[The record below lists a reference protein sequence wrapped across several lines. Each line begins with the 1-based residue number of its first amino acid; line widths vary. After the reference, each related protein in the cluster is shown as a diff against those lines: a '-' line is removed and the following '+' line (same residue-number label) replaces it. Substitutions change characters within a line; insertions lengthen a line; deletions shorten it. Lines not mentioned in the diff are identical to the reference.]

1 MKTKAKK
8 FSRKLLA
15 TFLAVLMALSCF
27 AGAFSAFGYSD
38 TKDYHDGNV
47 EYNDLAWS
55 VLSDEQVATAVLD
68 WADEMLAQYGPTIDN
83 LLKYNLPSSGL
94 YYYNASGRYIALN
107 AAGIITAQIKVYVHS
122 IDEVMETLESVAS
135 TLNSYGGFLGDAKNL
150 QLGSTNGVRRSNT
163 SSCDILR
170 DVLAIL
176 QKNSADY
183 NGKDVIGEFLRG
195 GFDLGTVGNLAG
207 LDIYPLLG
215 NMLGLEDGYQSNAV
229 YNIVQHLLFNNTKW
243 FTEEEIAAY
252 KNGTKTFVYDEVLL
266 EKLNTELLQKINVL
280 VTYADGTSSATRL
293 ADGTVQDPNL
303 VYSDENEGNVLLF
316 VYGDEKLEIANG
328 DSLFDISFDALRLA
342 WKTVLHDTLQL
353 VNVNYDVDRGHG
365 SNFDNAYYK
374 WAVAEDGGNITWDV
388 TNLASMYSQ
397 ANINAWANAVYE
409 AYSAESAEEFL
420 TWVQED
426 FAYDREVGEDSTGAW
441 DDIDPTTL
449 INKVRYSP
457 LADYGFN
464 MQTGP
469 INLYFKQTGTAN
481 IDQFFEEDYN
491 N

>member
-353 VNVNYDVDRGHG
+353 VNVNYDVD
-365 SNFDNAYYK
+365 
-374 WAVAEDGGNITWDV
+374 
-388 TNLASMYSQ
+388 
-397 ANINAWANAVYE
+397 
-409 AYSAESAEEFL
+409 
-420 TWVQED
+420 
-426 FAYDREVGEDSTGAW
+426 
-441 DDIDPTTL
+441 
-449 INKVRYSP
+449 
-457 LADYGFN
+457 
-464 MQTGP
+464 
-469 INLYFKQTGTAN
+469 
-481 IDQFFEEDYN
+481 
-491 N
+491 